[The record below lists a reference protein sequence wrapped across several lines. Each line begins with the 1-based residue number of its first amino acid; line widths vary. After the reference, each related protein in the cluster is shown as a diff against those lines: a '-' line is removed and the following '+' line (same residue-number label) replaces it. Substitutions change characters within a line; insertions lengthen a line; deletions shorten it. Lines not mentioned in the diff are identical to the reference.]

1 MQIKTFTDW
10 FAGIG
15 GFRIGLEALGLICV
29 ASCENDKFCR
39 EVYNDRFGHYPEY
52 GDTRKVDPRDVPD
65 HDLFTAGF
73 PCQAFSLAGKR
84 QGFRDTRGTVFFE
97 ICRILEFKRPPY
109 FLLENVPGILTA
121 PSTDEEGGAI
131 PGTGGWVFHKVL
143 ESLGELRYNLQWQ
156 VCNSRHFGVP
166 QNRRRV
172 YIVGNSG
179 EVPMPEVFPLR
190 PDASVMEKDTPWRS
204 NPLGKLHS
212 HQGGRVY
219 GPGNVSPTLDTG
231 KGPLIDTGVGLRL
244 ATPLE
249 RERIQGFPDNWTERV
264 SDAQRYRQTGN
275 AATPAV
281 IRAIGQKLIEE
292 INKGGR

>member
-1 MQIKTFTDW
+1 MGLETFVDW

-15 GFRIGLEALGLICV
+15 GFRLGLEPLGLRCV
-29 ASCENDKFCR
+29 GACENDRFCR
-39 EVYNDRFGHYPEY
+39 EVYNEQFGHEPEY
-52 GDTRKVDPRDVPD
+52 GDTRKIDPRDVPD

-97 ICRILEFKRPPY
+97 ICRILKFKRPPY
-109 FLLENVPGILTA
+109 LLLENVPGILTA
-121 PSTDEEGGAI
+121 PSTDEDGKAI
-131 PGTGGWVFHKVL
+131 PGTRGWVFLKVL
-143 ESLGELRYNLQWQ
+143 ESLGELGYSLQWQ

-166 QNRRRV
+166 QNRSRV

-179 EVPMPEVFPLR
+179 EVPQPEVFPLS
-190 PDASVMEKDTPWRS
+190 PETSAMEKDTPWRS

-219 GPGNVSPTLDTG
+219 GSGNISPTLDTG
-231 KGPLIDTGVGLRL
+231 KGPLIDTGMGLRL

-249 RERIQGFPDNWTERV
+249 RERIQGFPDNWTSRV
-264 SDAQRYRQTGN
+264 SDAQRYKQTGN

-281 IRAIGQKLIEE
+281 IRAIGQKLLDEVNNE
-292 INKGGR
+292 N